1 MKVRTVR
8 FTEIPVIKTDVLP
21 HVLARDLP
29 HVLTPRPRF
38 VGAEGL
44 ERMEMYQIYR
54 IWMQLSDTE
63 KKDGRADFQRMLQ
76 SRSLVFLY
84 KNDPDSIDPILRL
97 QYNPTIY
104 DWEEEDLVKTLE
116 TMYWIYEPRYWK
128 SYQQFRRHVQRP
140 LFLGWIEWQRP
151 KLLTKN
157 VVENIVAIEGW
168 MAYLDIPQEEITRIM
183 HQIAQA
189 NKTYIN
195 PVTQRYEP
203 EISLWAFFT
212 QDQNPARYTAGRF
225 RALGKGVGDVVSF
238 DEVLTEDLET
248 KDLPEIVLQ
257 EDVERSQGH
266 EFQETLEIP
275 PSQSLLKGVNL
286 FDIGRGW
293 QFLRKDRDSGA
304 LALRGIITDPKS
316 RTRRPKIKENPIATL
331 TDLTDLYKQDYL
343 LPPLKRGIT
352 VLSSFEDLEKAIQQ
366 IGEYW

>member
-8 FTEIPVIKTDVLP
+8 FTEIPVIKTHVLP
-21 HVLARDLP
+21 HVLPRDLITAS
-29 HVLTPRPRF
+29 TPRPRF

-63 KKDGRADFQRMLQ
+63 KRDGRQDFQRMLQ

-151 KLLTKN
+151 KLLTKD

-168 MAYLDIPQEEITRIM
+168 MSYLDIPQEEITRIM
-183 HQIAQA
+183 HQIAHA

-195 PVTQRYEP
+195 PSTHRYEP

-212 QDQNPARYTAGRF
+212 QDQNPARYTAGKF
-225 RALGKGVGDVVSF
+225 RALGKGMGDVMSF
-238 DEVLTEDLET
+238 DEILTEEFEE
-248 KDLPEIVLQ
+248 DLPEIILE
-257 EDVERSQGH
+257 EDMELS
-266 EFQETLEIP
+266 LP
-275 PSQSLLKGVNL
+275 PPQSSLKGANV

-304 LALRGIITDPKS
+304 LTLRGIITDPKS
-316 RTRRPKIKENPIATL
+316 RTKRQKIKEKPIATL
-331 TDLTDLYKQDYL
+331 TDLTYLYKQDYL

-352 VLSSFEDLEKAIQQ
+352 VLSSKEDLEKAIQQ